1 MVPWEA
7 EFNKAVEGTFEVE
20 GQSAEVMVIPQG
32 VDIFMGNFWKEK
44 KCFWNLRTRNYKVKV
59 FFKFFCFFLME

>member
-7 EFNKAVEGTFEVE
+7 EFNKALEGTFEVE

-44 KCFWNLRTRNYKVKV
+44 KMLLELTDT
-59 FFKFFCFFLME
+59 